1 MTTKTAEFTGW
12 CYLLQTKA
20 KSRKCDVQTVKLYK

>member
-1 MTTKTAEFTGW
+1 MKTAEFTG

-20 KSRKCDVQTVKLYK
+20 KSRKWWWCSTQTV